1 MEAHV
6 SRSLEGTHERILI
19 VDTNPAFRNSLAE
32 QLRSS
37 GFEVVTAATGE
48 QAFYLLRDSHHPIGW
63 LYVSAD
69 LPGLIDGWILAD
81 EYHDR
86 HPDRAAVIATSG
98 ERVSVQGHLV
108 LSEPSLAAAL
118 DALQTVASANAA
130 VSRPAAANPDLQR
143 LAA

>member
-1 MEAHV
+1 M
-6 SRSLEGTHERILI
+6 SRSLEGTHEPILI
-19 VDTNPAFRNSLAE
+19 VDTNPAFRDSLAE
-32 QLRSS
+32 QLRAS

-48 QAFYLLRDSHHPIGW
+48 QAFYLLRDWHHPIGW

-81 EYHDR
+81 EYHDS
-86 HPDRAAVIATSG
+86 HPGRAAVIAASS
-98 ERVSVQGHLV
+98 ERVSVQGHVV

-118 DALQTVASANAA
+118 DALLAVASAKA
-130 VSRPAAANPDLQR
+130 VEARPATRNTDPQR